1 MGEAG
6 SHILAA
12 AALGVLEGLTEF
24 IPVSSTGHL
33 VLLGD
38 LIEFTGKKAETFS
51 IFIQLAAILA
61 VVSLYID
68 KFRGLLDFSSES
80 TERGAFRG
88 FHGLLKLFVVSFP
101 AGLCG
106 LLFYDTVK
114 SKLLAPVPVA
124 CALIVG
130 GVVMVL
136 IEKKPKGGSVHSLHE
151 ISLPQCFGVG
161 LFQCLSLW
169 PGISRSG
176 STIIGGMLLGL
187 NRTLAAEFSFI
198 IAVPIMCAAVGYDM
212 LKSIKFLDQS
222 DIAVFAVGFVVSYV
236 TAMFAIRV
244 FLRIL
249 RKYTLAPFGY
259 YRIVLGGVVLA
270 FM

>member
-1 MGEAG
+1 M
-6 SHILAA
+6 LAA
-12 AALGVLEGLTEF
+12 LALGILEGLTEF

-38 LIEFTGKKAETFS
+38 LIEFTGEKANTFS

-68 KFRGLLDFSSES
+68 KFRGLLQFSSES
-80 TERGAFRG
+80 TEHSAFRG
-88 FHGLLKLFVVSFP
+88 FQGLLKLFVVSFP

-106 LLFYDTVK
+106 LLFYDAVK
-114 SKLLAPVPVA
+114 SKLFAPGPVA

-136 IEKKPKGGSVHSLHE
+136 IEKKPKESSVHSLHE
-151 ISLPQCFGVG
+151 ITLPQCFGVG

-176 STIIGGMLLGL
+176 STIIGGMILGL

-212 LKSIKFLDQS
+212 LKSINILDQS
-222 DIAVFAVGFVVSYV
+222 DIAVFAIGFFVSYL
-236 TAMFAIRV
+236 TAVFAIRV
-244 FLRIL
+244 FLRVL

-259 YRIVLGGVVLA
+259 YRIVLGVVVLA